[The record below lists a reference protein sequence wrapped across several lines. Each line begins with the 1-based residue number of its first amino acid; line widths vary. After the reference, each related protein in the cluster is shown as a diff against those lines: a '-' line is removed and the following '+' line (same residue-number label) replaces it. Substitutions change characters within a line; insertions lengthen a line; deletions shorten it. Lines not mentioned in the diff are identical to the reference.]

1 VLKYSEIEEATEHE
15 YVPSDEKAI
24 LIKSLREQGHKPI
37 GIGRAIA
44 VVEQCRPG
52 DDFPEGFCDEPLK
65 VTIYP
70 DPTLDKSPVEVFMHA
85 GRHGLMDILTR
96 REGRTSAY
104 IAVDFGQYRMSGN
117 IMETTSVAA
126 AIEKLIWR
134 LEPGF
139 RKRVYNAGLGTEIYP
154 LQGDSLLEQYA
165 AEARAVVRKYLD
177 RAKEIASESGQDDTG
192 DGLQQT

>member
-1 VLKYSEIEEATEHE
+1 VLKYSEIEEAAEHE
-15 YVPSDEKAI
+15 YIPSDEKAI

-37 GIGRAIA
+37 CIGRALA
-44 VVEQCRPG
+44 TVEQCQPN
-52 DDFPEGFCDEPLK
+52 DDFPDGYGDDPLK

-70 DPTLDKSPVEVFMHA
+70 DPTLDKSPVEVFLHA

-126 AIEKLIWR
+126 AIDKLIWR

-139 RKRVYNAGLGTEIYP
+139 RKRVYHAGLGTEGYP
-154 LQGDSLLEQYA
+154 LQMDSLLEQYA
-165 AEARAVVRKYLD
+165 GEARAAVRKYLD
-177 RAKEIASESGQDDTG
+177 RAKEIASEAGQDDPG
-192 DGLQQT
+192 NGS